1 VRRLGRMRAL
11 ACVIVCLGMPAAAHA
26 QDTPGFT
33 PVGPPATLND
43 IVFAGDGTIY
53 GTTDPSELTLS
64 LNPAVLWRS
73 IDHGSTWKAAYR
85 LPTGWHIDLYQVS
98 PADSS
103 VVYASVTPARRGSAG
118 QINRI
123 DARSGRAVPLPIR
136 SWLGIDGA
144 GTAYGALRDKD
155 GATRIARCRS
165 RADACDSVPFPA
177 FQTPPGL
184 NPLLVDPNAPGV
196 LVAFNRVVGSPLGW
210 VAEVSG
216 DSGAT
221 WAPGAPTACC
231 NVRFGGPG
239 PRTLYSLSAGAL
251 SVSPDAGLTWATT
264 QSVPQGGLVL
274 GTRPAAT
281 FGGAPGDPITFLD
294 QGGRTVIPPISG
306 QLVVDPTDP
315 DRLVVVRGDETRISG
330 DGGRSWR
337 EISDARFGTAALD
350 RQRIAG
356 SGSYLYAVARESI
369 WFSHDRGATWQRT
382 ERPIGTADGRLIVS
396 RDDPR
401 VAYGDTIRTVDGG
414 VTWQAI
420 TPSGAGLVNWI
431 APGDPLHLFAI
442 DNFVSE
448 SVDGGTTWTESP
460 QAHWCV
466 LETAPDPASPTGSRL
481 RCNGFWTATDPLR
494 PLPSPLPYV
503 PGLVAAPDLP
513 GAYAIALPR
522 GIAGSSR
529 APLLGELT
537 SDWSWASLLGQT
549 GAIGPTA
556 TADAVTAW
564 PAAGGATF
572 YAWDEATSTSWVR
585 RGGGR
590 WWRLRV
596 AGRDTMVFA
605 ALDATHALVGTP
617 AQYGE
622 RGVVDLT
629 QPSLAPPLV
638 QPVAG
643 GLTCVVPWSAA
654 DAETMSYAWL
664 RDGAP
669 IAGASGAT
677 YSPGASDAGRVL
689 GCRVTARTDFGS
701 STVTSDPPDGP
712 GGAEPADSSA
722 VAVPPA
728 RGGQALPV
736 RITP

>member
-1 VRRLGRMRAL
+1 MRRLRAL
-11 ACVIVCLGMPAAAHA
+11 AWMIITLALPAAAHA
-26 QDTPGFT
+26 GDTPGYT
-33 PVGPPATLND
+33 PIGPPATLND

-73 IDHGSTWKAAYR
+73 TDHGSTWKAAYR

-103 VVYASVTPARRGSAG
+103 VVYASVTPAPRGSGG

-123 DARSGRAVPLPIR
+123 DVRSGRAVPLSLR
-136 SWLGIDGA
+136 SWLGVDGG
-144 GTAYGALRDKD
+144 GTAYGAMRDKD
-155 GATRIARCRS
+155 GATRIVRCRR

-184 NPLLVDPNAPGV
+184 NPLLVDPSAAGV
-196 LVAFNRVVGSPLGW
+196 LVAFSRVLNSPLGW
-210 VAEVSG
+210 VAEVSS

-221 WAPGAPTACC
+221 WTQGAATTCC

-239 PRTLYSLSAGAL
+239 ARTLYSLSAGML
-251 SVSPDAGLTWATT
+251 SVSPDAGLSWATT
-264 QSVPQGGLVL
+264 QAVPQGALVV
-274 GTRPAAT
+274 GAQPAAT
-281 FGGAPGDPITFLD
+281 FGGAPADPITFLGE
-294 QGGRTVIPPISG
+294 GGRTVSPPISG
-306 QLVVDPTDP
+306 QLIVDPTDA
-315 DRLVVVRGDETRISG
+315 DRMVVVRGDETRISA
-330 DGGRSWR
+330 DGGRTWL
-337 EISDARFGTAALD
+337 EVSDTRFGVAALD

-356 SGSYLYAVARESI
+356 SGSYLYAVGRESI

-401 VAYGDTIRTVDGG
+401 VAYGDTIRTLDGG

-442 DNFVSE
+442 ANYVSE
-448 SVDGGTTWTESP
+448 SVDGGLTWSESP

-466 LETAPDPASPTGSRL
+466 LETTPDPASPTGSRL
-481 RCNGFWTATDPLR
+481 RCNGFWMASDPLR
-494 PLPSPLPYV
+494 PLPSPVPYV
-503 PGLVAAPDLP
+503 PGLVAAPDFP
-513 GAYAIALPR
+513 GTYAVALPR
-522 GIAGSSR
+522 GVAGSSR

-549 GAIGPTA
+549 GSIGPSA
-556 TADAVTAW
+556 TADVVTAW
-564 PAAGGATF
+564 PAAGGTTF
-572 YAWDEATSTSWVR
+572 YAWDEGTSTSWVR
-585 RGGGR
+585 RGAGR
-590 WWRLRV
+590 WWRLQV
-596 AGRDTMVFA
+596 AGRSVMVFA

-629 QPSLAPPLV
+629 QPSLAAPLV
-638 QPVAG
+638 QPAAG
-643 GLTCVVPWSAA
+643 GLACVVLWSAA
-654 DAETMSYAWL
+654 DAETTGYAWL

-677 YSPGASDAGRVL
+677 YSPAASDAGHTL

-701 STVTSDPPDGP
+701 STVTSDPPAGP
-712 GGAEPADSSA
+712 RSEDPAPP
-722 VAVPPA
+722 VTVPRP
-728 RGGQALPV
+728 RGGHALPV
-736 RITP
+736 SVTP